1 VKSKQEIKKIKEKN
15 NEMDLVGLRSNPK
28 LETLVENWSNLDLSS
43 QEYPFIEEPKN
54 LGVYR
59 KKISTGVFFGNANS
73 EEEKPNF
80 ILFNIGGLSHN
91 EISAIEK
98 LVQDKKVTQNLI
110 IGTDKIIT
118 ATEYVNA
125 IKSLPSQSLDATE
138 VDLRYK

>member
-1 VKSKQEIKKIKEKN
+1 
-15 NEMDLVGLRSNPK
+15 MDLVGLRSNPK

-43 QEYPFIEEPKN
+43 TEFPFLEEPKN

-59 KKISTGVFFGNANS
+59 KKISTGVFFSNANND
-73 EEEKPNF
+73 EEKPNF

-110 IGTDKIIT
+110 LGTDKIVT
-118 ATEYVNA
+118 ANEYVNA
-125 IKSLPSQSLDATE
+125 IKSLPSQSLDSTE
-138 VDLRYK
+138 VELRYK

>member
-1 VKSKQEIKKIKEKN
+1 MKSKQEIKKIKEKN

-59 KKISTGVFFGNANS
+59 KKISTGVFFGNANN

>member
-59 KKISTGVFFGNANS
+59 KKISTGVFFGNANN

>member
-1 VKSKQEIKKIKEKN
+1 MKSKQEIKKIKEKN